1 MSEQEIHTIF
11 TGIPIESI
19 FHTNDNKW
27 RVSFSANNFEA
38 ARQPSYIE
46 VVNEEVYEI
55 ISEKCSLMNI
65 PLTVDES
72 KRHIYP
78 QFSSFHDLD
87 LLTYY
92 LFTNEDI
99 YPEKASFHPG
109 DEIRKLFMNK

>member
-1 MSEQEIHTIF
+1 MAIDPFKQLLTALLF
-11 TGIPIESI
+11 QCKLYQ
-19 FHTNDNKW
+19 N
-27 RVSFSANNFEA
+27 
-38 ARQPSYIE
+38 RQPSYIE
-46 VVNEEVYEI
+46 VVNEDVYEI

-78 QFSSFHDLD
+78 QFSSFHELD

-109 DEIRKLFMNK
+109 DDIKKLFMNK